1 MPKGKKVDED
11 EEVDK
16 EEDFDD
22 EEDFEDDAEGDKPED
37 FEDDEEED
45 IDEEEEIDEEEDEEL
60 EGEEELEE
68 GKEVKAKEV
77 KTEKPGEEGEYDYEA
92 NLDYKIENVVAT
104 VCVEITEKID
114 LNQIARKHADV
125 EYNPERF
132 PGLVMRIEKPR
143 ATILIFSTGKMVVTG
158 LRQASEAE
166 RVVDK
171 VVKNIRKAG
180 IKLSNPEITIQN
192 IVASGDLHTN
202 IDLNMAAI
210 VMEYAMYEP
219 EVFPGLIYRM
229 QDPKTVFLIFSTGR
243 IVCTGAKQKEIVRDA
258 VLKLNRQVRELG
270 VAKKDIGD
278 SEYQDI
284 TFI

>member
-1 MPKGKKVDED
+1 M
-11 EEVDK
+11 
-16 EEDFDD
+16 
-22 EEDFEDDAEGDKPED
+22 AE
-37 FEDDEEED
+37 
-45 IDEEEEIDEEEDEEL
+45 EEL
-60 EGEEELEE
+60 EDKEEELEE
-68 GKEVKAKEV
+68 DKDKD
-77 KTEKPGEEGEYDYEA
+77 YDFES

-104 VCVEITEKID
+104 VVVEITEKID
-114 LNQIARKHADV
+114 LKQIARKHAEV

-158 LRQASEAE
+158 LRKAAEAP
-166 RVVDK
+166 RVVEK

-180 IKLSNPEITIQN
+180 IKVTNPKITIQN

-229 QDPKTVFLIFSTGR
+229 QEPKTVFLIFSTGR
-243 IVCTGAKQKEIVRDA
+243 IVCTGAKKKEIVRDA
-258 VLKLNRQVRELG
+258 VAKLNLQVRELG
-270 VAKKDIGD
+270 VAKKDMGN
-278 SEYQDI
+278 SEYEDI

>member
-1 MPKGKKVDED
+1 MAE
-11 EEVDK
+11 
-16 EEDFDD
+16 EEDDL
-22 EEDFEDDAEGDKPED
+22 EEDL
-37 FEDDEEED
+37 DDEEE
-45 IDEEEEIDEEEDEEL
+45 EEGEDEE
-60 EGEEELEE
+60 G
-68 GKEVKAKEV
+68 
-77 KTEKPGEEGEYDYEA
+77 
-92 NLDYKIENVVAT
+92 LDYKIENVVAT
-104 VCVEITEKID
+104 VVVEITEKID

-132 PGLVMRIEKPR
+132 PGLVMRIEKPK

-158 LRQASEAE
+158 LRKASEAE

-180 IKLSNPEITIQN
+180 IKVSNPEITIQN

-243 IVCTGAKQKEIVRDA
+243 IVCTGAKRKEIVKEA
-258 VLKLNRQVRELG
+258 VSKLNIQVRELG
-270 VAKKDIGD
+270 VAKKELGD
-278 SEYQDI
+278 TDYQDI

>member
-1 MPKGKKVDED
+1 MPKDEDIDEDIFEDDENSEDSDEDFEEEEKEEEEEEENDED
-11 EEVDK
+11 EE
-16 EEDFDD
+16 FDD
-22 EEDFEDDAEGDKPED
+22 IEVDDKIKAGLEGDLDEEVEEVKSKKPE
-37 FEDDEEED
+37 
-45 IDEEEEIDEEEDEEL
+45 
-60 EGEEELEE
+60 
-68 GKEVKAKEV
+68 AK
-77 KTEKPGEEGEYDYEA
+77 KPKGAPAKVDYDYEA

-104 VCVEITEKID
+104 VVVEITEKID
-114 LNQIARKHADV
+114 LNVIARKHADV

-132 PGLVMRIEKPR
+132 PGLVMRIEKPK
-143 ATILIFSTGKMVVTG
+143 ATILVFSTGKMVVTG

-166 RVVDK
+166 MAVDK

-180 IKLSNPEITIQN
+180 IKVSNPVITIQN

-270 VAKKDIGD
+270 VAKKELSD
-278 SEYQDI
+278 SDESDL

>member
-1 MPKGKKVDED
+1 MS
-11 EEVDK
+11 
-16 EEDFDD
+16 
-22 EEDFEDDAEGDKPED
+22 
-37 FEDDEEED
+37 EEESND
-45 IDEEEEIDEEEDEEL
+45 SEE
-60 EGEEELEE
+60 
-68 GKEVKAKEV
+68 KESIQK
-77 KTEKPGEEGEYDYEA
+77 D
-92 NLDYKIENVVAT
+92 LDYKIENVVAT
-104 VCVEITEKID
+104 VVVEITEKID
-114 LNQIARKHADV
+114 LNQIARKHAEV

-158 LRQASEAE
+158 LRKAAEAP
-166 RVVDK
+166 RVVEK
-171 VVKNIRKAG
+171 VVKNIKKAG
-180 IKLSNPEITIQN
+180 IKVSNPVITIQN

-243 IVCTGAKQKEIVRDA
+243 IVCTGAKKKEIVREA
-258 VLKLNRQVRELG
+258 VKKLNREVRELG
-270 VAKKDIGD
+270 VAKQDMGD
-278 SEYQDI
+278 SDYQDI

>member
-1 MPKGKKVDED
+1 MSK
-11 EEVDK
+11 
-16 EEDFDD
+16 
-22 EEDFEDDAEGDKPED
+22 
-37 FEDDEEED
+37 
-45 IDEEEEIDEEEDEEL
+45 EEEIKDELEDMPEEEGVDQE
-60 EGEEELEE
+60 
-68 GKEVKAKEV
+68 
-77 KTEKPGEEGEYDYEA
+77 TE
-92 NLDYKIENVVAT
+92 LDYKIENVVAT
-104 VCVEITEKID
+104 VVVEITEKID
-114 LNQIARKHADV
+114 LNQIARRHADV

-158 LRQASEAE
+158 LRKAAEAP
-166 RVVDK
+166 RVVEK
-171 VVKNIRKAG
+171 VVKNIKKAG
-180 IKLSNPEITIQN
+180 IKVSNPEITIQN

-243 IVCTGAKQKEIVRDA
+243 IVCTGAKRKEIVREA
-258 VLKLNRQVRELG
+258 VLKLNQEVRDLG

-278 SEYQDI
+278 SDYQDI
-284 TFI
+284 TFV

>member
-1 MPKGKKVDED
+1 M
-11 EEVDK
+11 
-16 EEDFDD
+16 
-22 EEDFEDDAEGDKPED
+22 A
-37 FEDDEEED
+37 
-45 IDEEEEIDEEEDEEL
+45 EDEEL
-60 EGEEELEE
+60 EIEDED
-68 GKEVKAKEV
+68 
-77 KTEKPGEEGEYDYEA
+77 YDFET

-104 VCVEITEKID
+104 VVMEITEKID
-114 LNQIARKHADV
+114 LNVIARKHAEV

-158 LRQASEAE
+158 LRKAAQAPK
-166 RVVDK
+166 VVEK

-180 IKLSNPEITIQN
+180 IKVSNPEITIQN

-210 VMEYAMYEP
+210 VMESAMYEP

-229 QDPKTVFLIFSTGR
+229 QEPKTVFLIFSTGR
-243 IVCTGAKQKEIVRDA
+243 IVCTGAKRKDIVRDA
-258 VLKLNRQVRELG
+258 VLKLNHEVRKLG
-270 VAKKDIGD
+270 VAKKDIGH

>member
-1 MPKGKKVDED
+1 M
-11 EEVDK
+11 
-16 EEDFDD
+16 
-22 EEDFEDDAEGDKPED
+22 A
-37 FEDDEEED
+37 
-45 IDEEEEIDEEEDEEL
+45 EEEIEDKE
-60 EGEEELEE
+60 
-68 GKEVKAKEV
+68 KEVKDED
-77 KTEKPGEEGEYDYEA
+77 YDLES

-104 VCVEITEKID
+104 VVVEITEKID
-114 LNQIARKHADV
+114 LNQIARKHAEV

-158 LRQASEAE
+158 LRKAAEAP
-166 RVVDK
+166 RVVEK

-180 IKLSNPEITIQN
+180 IKVTNPVITIQN

-243 IVCTGAKQKEIVRDA
+243 IVCTGAKKKEIVRDA
-258 VLKLNRQVRELG
+258 VLKLNHQVRELG
-270 VAKKDIGD
+270 VAKKDSAD
-278 SEYQDI
+278 SEYEDI

>member
-1 MPKGKKVDED
+1 MAKKEKEVK
-11 EEVDK
+11 EEVEEEEEEKPTRDEANELDK
-16 EEDFDD
+16 EE
-22 EEDFEDDAEGDKPED
+22 G
-37 FEDDEEED
+37 
-45 IDEEEEIDEEEDEEL
+45 
-60 EGEEELEE
+60 
-68 GKEVKAKEV
+68 
-77 KTEKPGEEGEYDYEA
+77 
-92 NLDYKIENVVAT
+92 LDYKIENVVAT
-104 VCVEITEKID
+104 VVVEITEKID
-114 LNQIARKHADV
+114 LNIIARKHADV

-132 PGLVMRIEKPR
+132 PGLVMRILKPK

-158 LRQASEAE
+158 MRKASEAG
-166 RVVDK
+166 RVVEK

-180 IKLSNPEITIQN
+180 IKVSNPEITIQN

-243 IVCTGAKQKEIVRDA
+243 IVCTGAKKKEIVREA
-258 VLKLNRQVRELG
+258 VKKLNVEVRELG
-270 VAKKDIGD
+270 VAKKDLGNPD
-278 SEYQDI
+278 YQDI

>member
-1 MPKGKKVDED
+1 MS
-11 EEVDK
+11 EE
-16 EEDFDD
+16 
-22 EEDFEDDAEGDKPED
+22 
-37 FEDDEEED
+37 EDDEF
-45 IDEEEEIDEEEDEEL
+45 DEEEEE
-60 EGEEELEE
+60 EEELPSEE
-68 GKEVKAKEV
+68 G
-77 KTEKPGEEGEYDYEA
+77 
-92 NLDYKIENVVAT
+92 LDYKIENVVAT
-104 VCVEITEKID
+104 VTVEITEKID
-114 LNQIARKHADV
+114 LNQIARKHAEV

-158 LRQASEAE
+158 LRKASEAE

-258 VLKLNRQVRELG
+258 VKKLNQQVRDLG
-270 VAKKDIGD
+270 VAKKELID
-278 SEYQDI
+278 SDYQDI